1 MAIATTGGSGTYTK
15 LGGTTV
21 TLFTT
26 PNTTNALFII
36 DVVETT
42 AAAGAEAPT
51 SSRVYTLRAGPN
63 TAIKVS
69 DDAVNDIVCYSW
81 VGIVIT

>member
-1 MAIATTGGSGTYTK
+1 MAITTTGGSGNYTK

-26 PNTTNALFII
+26 PNTANAIFIVDI
-36 DVVETT
+36 VETT
-42 AAAGAEAPT
+42 ATQGAEQT
-51 SSRVYTLRAGPN
+51 NSRVYTLRVGPN
-63 TAIKVS
+63 TAVKIS
-69 DDAVNDIVCYSW
+69 DDTINDIVCYSW